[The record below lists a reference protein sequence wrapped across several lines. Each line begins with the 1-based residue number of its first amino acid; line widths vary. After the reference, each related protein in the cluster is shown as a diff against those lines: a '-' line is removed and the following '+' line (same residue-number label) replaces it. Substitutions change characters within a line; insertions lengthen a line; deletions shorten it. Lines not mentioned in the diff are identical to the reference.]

1 MVNTPYLSWK
11 KRRVSAVQLWEEKKN
26 AYILRGAV
34 EHMLGGSLESE
45 TGLGKGTGDEQHEE
59 NLDGR
64 DLEDGGSRVVLVRKT
79 DEERQDERH
88 VGGQDVEHELLDV
101 VEDAAALLDGVED
114 TGKVVVAE
122 NNVGRRLGHVAAT
135 KTHGDANVGALQTGA
150 VVDSVAR
157 HGHELAA
164 AVQGVDHAH
173 LGGGR
178 TAGHDEGELRETV
191 QLVVGKRVKVGRR
204 HDEAL
209 DDVGAD
215 ELHAGGENADLD
227 GDGPSSLGVIAG
239 KHVDGNAGLVALE
252 DTGAGLGAG
261 RVIDADEAAEDEVA
275 LEGIAVEE
283 TTAHIIGRDDL
294 VGALAGEGENAEA
307 AAGHGFHVG
316 EDFLLELRGERDGGV
331 AVGGRDSDAAGKH
344 ALDGARGEGMDL

>member
-1 MVNTPYLSWK
+1 MNSMVNTPYLSWK

-178 TAGHDEGELRETV
+178 TAGHDEG
-191 QLVVGKRVKVGRR
+191 K
-204 HDEAL
+204 
-209 DDVGAD
+209 
-215 ELHAGGENADLD
+215 
-227 GDGPSSLGVIAG
+227 LG
-239 KHVDGNAGLVALE
+239 
-252 DTGAGLGAG
+252 
-261 RVIDADEAAEDEVA
+261 
-275 LEGIAVEE
+275 
-283 TTAHIIGRDDL
+283 
-294 VGALAGEGENAEA
+294 
-307 AAGHGFHVG
+307 
-316 EDFLLELRGERDGGV
+316 
-331 AVGGRDSDAAGKH
+331 
-344 ALDGARGEGMDL
+344 